1 MICSIEDC
9 QYRSVN
15 SDGLCL
21 AHFRAKALLRKVAK
35 PAAAVEP
42 VEEPELDDET
52 TDEEEET
59 SSKWWHKDEG

>member
-21 AHFRAKALLRKVAK
+21 AHFRAKAK
-35 PAAAVEP
+35 PAATAEPAV
-42 VEEPELDDET
+42 EPELDDET